1 MSDVMAA
8 KDNYT
13 GSLDNLPDRA
23 RIAKGLVGYVAFATF
38 LGFDFALL
46 GIV

>member
-1 MSDVMAA
+1 MSDVVTA

-13 GSLDNLPDRA
+13 GSLDNLPDRD
-23 RIAKGLVGYVAFATF
+23 RLAKGLVGYMAFATL

-46 GIV
+46 GIG